1 MLLASALGF
10 VKLLALAYV
19 LPSDEFGRYVTYFGV
34 ASFVSVF
41 VSFGLNEKTIKDYP
55 RRWAVGDR
63 KSILNDA
70 IKAEGILGV
79 RFLIIGTIA
88 LGISYFDLINIGP
101 QAIILMTIL
110 ALSTSLLTLIA
121 SLYRAVGS
129 QLKLQNFTLLR
140 SVGVFSFAMAG
151 GSLLGWQGAIAGDTL
166 GGVIGL
172 GFSLWQL
179 PSLCR
184 DQPSLVSKTSGLS
197 ATENGHYQIYFANL
211 VVAPQSMLDK
221 AWISNIIGPVF
232 AGSYGVVMLIP
243 QVVQLLANVV
253 VQHIGPLV
261 IKLVHLDQSTTH
273 RQNTIA
279 FNAAMLGA
287 FSLVLTATALLAKRI
302 PYLNHLF
309 IKYEISDFSLVM
321 VGVIACSQIYGLI
334 EFHLIAR
341 DREQDILKAS
351 IASFII
357 FIISFSLAAEFK
369 AGVEWFLAGIGAA
382 RWGQVWLLRRA
393 YLRYA

>member
-10 VKLLALAYV
+10 IKLLSLAYV
-19 LPSDEFGRYVTYFGV
+19 LSSDEFGRYVTYFGV

-55 RRWAVGDR
+55 RRWAVGER
-63 KSILNDA
+63 KSILNDV
-70 IKAEGILGV
+70 IKVGGILCL
-79 RFLIIGTIA
+79 RLLIIGAIS
-88 LGISYFDLINIGP
+88 LGISYFDLINIEL
-101 QAIILMTIL
+101 QAIILMMIL
-110 ALSTSLLTLIA
+110 ALSTSLLTLTA
-121 SLYRAVGS
+121 SVYRAVGS
-129 QLKLQNFTLLR
+129 QLRLQNFTLLR
-140 SVGVFSFAMAG
+140 SVAVFSFAMAG
-151 GSLLGWQGAIAGDTL
+151 GTLLGWQGAIAGDIL

-172 GFSLWQL
+172 GYALWEL

-184 DQPSLVSKTSGLS
+184 DQPSIVSKIGSLS
-197 ATENGHYQIYFANL
+197 VTENGHHQIYFANL

-221 AWISNIIGPVF
+221 AWISHTIGPFF

-261 IKLVHLDQSTTH
+261 IKLVHLDQSTVN
-273 RQNTIA
+273 RQSTIA
-279 FNAAMLGA
+279 FNAAMLTI
-287 FSLVLTATALLAKRI
+287 FSLLLTVAASVAKRI
-302 PYLNHLF
+302 PYLNHFF
-309 IKYEISDFSLVM
+309 IKYDISDLSLVM

-341 DREQDILKAS
+341 DREQDIFNAS
-351 IASFII
+351 IVSFVI
-357 FIISFSLAAEFK
+357 FIVTFSLAAEFK
-369 AGVEWFLAGIGAA
+369 ADVEWFLAGIGAA